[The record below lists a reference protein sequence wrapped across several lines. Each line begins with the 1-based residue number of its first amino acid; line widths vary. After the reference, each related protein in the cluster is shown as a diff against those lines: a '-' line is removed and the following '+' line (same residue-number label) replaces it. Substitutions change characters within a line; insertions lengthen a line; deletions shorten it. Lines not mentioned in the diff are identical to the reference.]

1 MQLGAAAFGGDAA
14 SGSVALSCRGL
25 SKSFPGV
32 RALSDATLEIAEGE
46 VRALVGSNGAGK
58 STLIKIIMGVNQRDG
73 GELSLWGEPVLV
85 DSVKEARSRG
95 VAAVY
100 QELSL
105 VPSMTV
111 AENIAIGRWGE
122 FERFRWIVDTRRMRA
137 HARDAL
143 ETLGVDINVDAE
155 AGELTMA
162 QQQLV
167 EIARALALKARLL
180 VLDEPTSSLDA
191 HEVPALFAAIAGLRE
206 QGHTIL
212 YISHRMVELRQVA
225 DNVTIMRDGY
235 TLGTY
240 PIDTVSGEEVA
251 ALMLGHAA
259 SESLPERREVGR
271 TWSGSATATP
281 SQHSDR
287 EVILEVRDVSLP
299 PRVVDV
305 SLEVCRGEVVG
316 LAGLMG
322 SGRSE
327 VLRCIAGLLP
337 AASGDVLLEGR
348 SVRSK
353 GARARLAAGIAFT
366 SEDRRREG
374 IFAAMSVAEN
384 LAMSSWHKVTSHRLV
399 SRLKVVKMAAELM
412 TRLGIKAGPGQ
423 DVGQLSGGNQQK
435 VVLGRVLATEARLL
449 LLDEPTR
456 GVDVQSKEELYN
468 LMREIANEGRGV
480 LFVSSELRELEIC
493 DRTYIIREGKVVG
506 HLEKSEFTTERV
518 TALAMEGGS

>member
-1 MQLGAAAFGGDAA
+1 MQLGAAFGGNAA
-14 SGSVALSCRGL
+14 SGGVALSCRGL
-25 SKSFPGV
+25 RKSFPGV
-32 RALSDATLEIAEGE
+32 RALSDATLEVAEGE

-58 STLIKIIMGVNQRDG
+58 STLVKIITGVNQRDA
-73 GELSLWGEPVLV
+73 GELSLWGKAVEE
-85 DSVKEARSRG
+85 DSIKEARSRG

-111 AENIAIGRWGE
+111 AENIAIGRWAE
-122 FERFRWIVDTRRMRA
+122 FERYRGIVDTRRVRA
-137 HARDAL
+137 HARAAL
-143 ETLGVDINVDAE
+143 ETLGVDIDVDAE
-155 AGELTMA
+155 VGELTMA

-167 EIARALALKARLL
+167 EIARALAVNARLL

-191 HEVPALFAAIAGLRE
+191 HEVPVLFEAIAGLRY

-225 DNVTIMRDGY
+225 DNVTIMRDGF

-240 PIDTVSGEEVA
+240 PIDAVSGEEVA
-251 ALMLGHAA
+251 ALMLGHSAQDLVPDRPDA
-259 SESLPERREVGR
+259 SR
-271 TWSGSATATP
+271 TWVGSATATGP
-281 SQHSDR
+281 ERADR
-287 EVILEVRDVSLP
+287 KVLLEVRALALP
-299 PRVVDV
+299 PRVIDV

-327 VLRCIAGLLP
+327 LLRCIAGLLP
-337 AASGDVLLEGR
+337 AASGEVLLEGR
-348 SVRSK
+348 SVRSM

-374 IFAAMSVAEN
+374 IFSQMSVAEN
-384 LAMSSWHKVTSHRLV
+384 LAMSSWDKVTSHRLV
-399 SRLKVVKMAAELM
+399 SRLKIDKLTAGMM
-412 TRLGIKAGPGQ
+412 RRLGIKAGSGQ
-423 DVGQLSGGNQQK
+423 DAGQLSGGNQQK
-435 VVLGRVLATEARLL
+435 LVLGRVLATEARLL

-480 LFVSSELRELEIC
+480 LFVSSELRELEMC
-493 DRTYIIREGKVVG
+493 DRTYVVREGKVVG
-506 HLEKSEFTTERV
+506 HLDKSEFTTERV

>member
-1 MQLGAAAFGGDAA
+1 MQVGATFGGKAA

-25 SKSFPGV
+25 CKSFPGV
-32 RALSDATLEIAEGE
+32 RALSDATLEVAEGE

-58 STLIKIIMGVNQRDG
+58 STLVKIITGVNQRDG
-73 GELSLWGEPVLV
+73 GELSLWGNVVHE
-85 DSVKEARSRG
+85 DSIREARSRG

-111 AENIAIGRWGE
+111 AENIALGRWAQFTSYRGIIDSRE
-122 FERFRWIVDTRRMRA
+122 VRA
-137 HARDAL
+137 HALAAL

-167 EIARALALKARLL
+167 EIARALAVKARLL

-191 HEVPALFAAIAGLRE
+191 HEVPVLFEAIRGLRD

-240 PIDTVSGEEVA
+240 PMESVSGEEVA
-251 ALMLGHAA
+251 ALMLGH
-259 SESLPERREVGR
+259 SESEVLPNDTEVFQTRAGP
-271 TWSGSATATP
+271 TVAPGF
-281 SQHSDR
+281 DR
-287 EVILEVRDVSLP
+287 AARSVILEVRDLALP
-299 PRVVDV
+299 PRVIDV

-327 VLRCIAGLLP
+327 LLRCIAGFLP
-337 AASGDVLLEGR
+337 AARCVGPNR
-348 SVRSK
+348 N
-353 GARARLAAGIAFT
+353 AARLR
-366 SEDRRREG
+366 SSMRRD
-374 IFAAMSVAEN
+374 N
-384 LAMSSWHKVTSHRLV
+384 
-399 SRLKVVKMAAELM
+399 
-412 TRLGIKAGPGQ
+412 
-423 DVGQLSGGNQQK
+423 
-435 VVLGRVLATEARLL
+435 
-449 LLDEPTR
+449 EP
-456 GVDVQSKEELYN
+456 
-468 LMREIANEGRGV
+468 
-480 LFVSSELRELEIC
+480 
-493 DRTYIIREGKVVG
+493 
-506 HLEKSEFTTERV
+506 
-518 TALAMEGGS
+518 